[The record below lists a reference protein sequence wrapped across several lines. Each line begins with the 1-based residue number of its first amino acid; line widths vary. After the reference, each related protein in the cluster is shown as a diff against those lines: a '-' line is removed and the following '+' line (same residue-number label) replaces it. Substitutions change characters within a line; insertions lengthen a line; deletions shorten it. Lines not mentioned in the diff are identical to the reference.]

1 MSKSARKKSAPNT
14 AARAVAA
21 PTPARPRTHASHTPY
36 VIKHRRTWAYW
47 AVGGLAVAGLLVVSF
62 LSDSNRPGSSS
73 GASTLAVG
81 SRAPQ
86 LVGTD
91 PLTGQLIDST
101 YLAGKN
107 VLYYFSAGSTCQACM
122 TQAQALQRD
131 ASQLARD
138 HITLVMVTNDNAQTL
153 AASARSYGLSIPMV
167 ADPGGAITNR
177 FGAVGGGMDM
187 GPNTADHSF
196 VLVDRRGIVRFHEDF
211 PSMWIS
217 TSALLHRFPMMA

>member
-1 MSKSARKKSAPNT
+1 MSKSARKKPVRHLVAPA
-14 AARAVAA
+14 AARVPALR
-21 PTPARPRTHASHTPY
+21 TPN
-36 VIKHRRTWAYW
+36 VIKHPRTWTYW
-47 AVGGLAVAGLLVVSF
+47 AAGALVIVGLLVVSF
-62 LSDSNRPGSSS
+62 LSDSSRPGGPS

-122 TQAQALQRD
+122 TQAQALQHD
-131 ASQLARD
+131 ASQLTRD
-138 HITLVMVTNDNAQTL
+138 HITLVMVTNDNATTL
-153 AASARSYGLSIPMV
+153 AASARSYGLTIPMV

>member
-1 MSKSARKKSAPNT
+1 MSKSARKKPTHRPVART
-14 AARAVAA
+14 AR
-21 PTPARPRTHASHTPY
+21 PTRTLASHRSKVTKRPRTR
-36 VIKHRRTWAYW
+36 IYW
-47 AVGGLAVAGLLVVSF
+47 AAGALVIVVLLIVSF
-62 LSDSNRPGSSS
+62 QSDSNRPGQSS
-73 GASTLAVG
+73 ATTNLAVG

-86 LVGTD
+86 FAGSD

-131 ASQLARD
+131 SKQLAAA
-138 HITLVMVTNDNAQTL
+138 HIVLVMVTNDNATSL
-153 AASARSYGLSIPMV
+153 VAAAHSYGLTLPMV

-196 VLVDRRGIVRFHEDF
+196 LLVDRHGVVRFHEDF
-211 PSMWIS
+211 PEMWIS
-217 TSALLHRFPMMA
+217 TSALLHRFPTMV